1 MAALQTVVCLLAVLA
16 VSYGQ
21 SGSGSGSSGS
31 ELL

>member
-21 SGSGSGSSGS
+21 SGSGSGSGS